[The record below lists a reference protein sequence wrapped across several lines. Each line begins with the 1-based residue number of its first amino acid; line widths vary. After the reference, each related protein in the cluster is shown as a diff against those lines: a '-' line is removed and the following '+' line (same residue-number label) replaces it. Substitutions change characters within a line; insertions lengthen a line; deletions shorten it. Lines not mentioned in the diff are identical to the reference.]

1 MCPAMNQI
9 DTCSAGHCD
18 GFSASVDGKLPKTR
32 PDRLGKAIAGPDDVM
47 AEEGDAQEADNMS
60 PVTMVLDERLSEA
73 PSPAKSRLAF
83 RLRPIMRQGTAS
95 SIPETWERYGTL
107 ENARAAVKQAYHDD
121 RVLRVFI
128 VTDDVPPRF
137 VEWVER

>member
-1 MCPAMNQI
+1 
-9 DTCSAGHCD
+9 
-18 GFSASVDGKLPKTR
+18 
-32 PDRLGKAIAGPDDVM
+32 
-47 AEEGDAQEADNMS
+47 MS
-60 PVTMVLDERLSEA
+60 PAIMVLDETPRTALG
-73 PSPAKSRLAF
+73 PAEPRLAF
-83 RLRPIMRQGTAS
+83 RVRPIMRQGTAS

-107 ENARAAVKQAYHDD
+107 EMARAAVKQTYHDD

>member
-1 MCPAMNQI
+1 MEG
-9 DTCSAGHCD
+9 SATSG
-18 GFSASVDGKLPKTR
+18 
-32 PDRLGKAIAGPDDVM
+32 RL
-47 AEEGDAQEADNMS
+47 
-60 PVTMVLDERLSEA
+60 
-73 PSPAKSRLAF
+73 F

-107 ENARAAVKQAYHDD
+107 DSARAAAKDAYHDD
-121 RVLRVFI
+121 RVLRLFI